1 MSLVES
7 IHPFRTTQRS
17 PSLAMPPNWCPTNG
31 TSKME
36 KNFRREI
43 ILKPGD
49 IEAVRK
55 LAHRLMID
63 KKGGGK
69 LNQGGQIT

>member
-1 MSLVES
+1 
-7 IHPFRTTQRS
+7 
-17 PSLAMPPNWCPTNG
+17 
-31 TSKME
+31 ME

-69 LNQGGQIT
+69 LDQGGHIT